1 MRKYLKYFY
10 LLLLALFVAY
20 LLLFVK
26 TYNIENWLSKPLTQM
41 NNASLIIMIIIYS
54 FFMRNNKND

>member
-10 LLLLALFVAY
+10 LLLLALFIAY

-54 FFMRNNKND
+54 FFMRNNNNN

>member
-10 LLLLALFVAY
+10 LLLLALFIAY